1 MQETLTA
8 AEALRLRRERSG
20 LSQYEA
26 QRKLR
31 ISQGNLLSLI
41 ETGKRIPNADL
52 AKRIERLFKIPAS
65 LWPAASDQAT
75 A

>member
-41 ETGKRIPNADL
+41 ETGKRVPDAGL
-52 AKRIERLFKIPAS
+52 AERIEQLFDIPAS
-65 LWPAASDQAT
+65 LWTADAEAASA
-75 A
+75 